1 MYPPP
6 PPPKSVY
13 YSQPQ
18 YHRSSSC
25 TRGTTIVMAAIL
37 LFGHACMWLSATYF
51 LFALFGPHTVF
62 LFNYQTA
69 AVILT
74 TVGILGAARRN
85 TGCLIAF
92 IIHLVFALIGC
103 VITFIGA
110 ILAVTLYGNRLDT
123 EHIVKFYRRRSL
135 QWNPNWFVPAMIIL
149 MILLFF
155 SFVYNDCRRAPGSAS
170 AAGQPLQKALH
181 FSTAVSYRTSIHP
194 TSSSSSS
201 SSSKISKIPPARPE
215 IARTRPDS
223 SRKLCQ
229 IDL

>member
-110 ILAVTLYGNRLDT
+110 ILAV
-123 EHIVKFYRRRSL
+123 

-155 SFVYNDCRRAPGSAS
+155 SFVYNAALLFFAISTRNEIVDELRGPRQPPVSRSRRPSTSRLQYPIAPPSTQPPRAQAPRAPKSPKSLRPDPKSPEPA
-170 AAGQPLQKALH
+170 P
-181 FSTAVSYRTSIHP
+181 TAVASSARSI
-194 TSSSSSS
+194 SDEE
-201 SSSKISKIPPARPE
+201 A
-215 IARTRPDS
+215 D
-223 SRKLCQ
+223 
-229 IDL
+229 

>member
-1 MYPPP
+1 PPPSLFRSSSARVELFSLASSPIPSSAHPKLRPPIISPTVHKMYPPP

-155 SFVYNDCRRAPGSAS
+155 SFVYN
-170 AAGQPLQKALH
+170 AALLFFAI
-181 FSTAVSYRTSIHP
+181 STR
-194 TSSSSSS
+194 
-201 SSSKISKIPPARPE
+201 
-215 IARTRPDS
+215 
-223 SRKLCQ
+223 
-229 IDL
+229 